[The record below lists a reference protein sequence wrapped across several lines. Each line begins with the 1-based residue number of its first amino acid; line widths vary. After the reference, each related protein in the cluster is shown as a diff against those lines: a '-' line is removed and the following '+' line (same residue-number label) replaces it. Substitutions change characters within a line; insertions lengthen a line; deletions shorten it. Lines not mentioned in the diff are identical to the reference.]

1 MSEEFEYDETLE
13 DESMNLE
20 NSIALTSSCDDCET
34 ACETG
39 IGCRSDECRCSNE
52 CDMCEACQSRKQ
64 TICATN
70 QSMTYHVGY
79 SLNPGNISY
88 GNPVTKATINAVY
101 DYINTCLAKS
111 DSPEGTVTLSNTL
124 KQSDFA
130 YLRQLAVTFASSVS
144 IGSMDTKVTA
154 SNIQN
159 LVSYMNNSV
168 IPNKRCCEAG
178 RIWQNCIDRQTTSG
192 CFNKSAEVL

>member
-20 NSIALTSSCDDCET
+20 NSMTLASDDGCTTSCENARCTDCET
-34 ACETG
+34 T
-39 IGCRSDECRCSNE
+39 CRCSDECRQA
-52 CDMCEACQSRKQ
+52 CEACERNQ
-64 TICATN
+64 TICWSS

-88 GNPVTKATINAVY
+88 GNPITKATINAVY

-111 DSPEGTVTLSNTL
+111 DIPEGIVTLSNTL

-130 YLRQLAVTFASSVS
+130 YLRQLAGTFASSIS
-144 IGSMDTKVTA
+144 MDSMDTKATA
-154 SNIQN
+154 NNIQN
-159 LVSYMNNSV
+159 LVSYMNNSL
-168 IPNKRCCEAG
+168 IPNKRCCQEGAN
-178 RIWQNCIDRQTTSG
+178 WQSCINAQTDYG
-192 CFNKSAEVL
+192 CLKKSAEVL